1 MDFLLVVYFG
11 HSRKF
16 SSSVSIILY
25 EKGYG
30 LNLTKVGNL
39 NEANPKL
46 VMIEIDLYCLFYSQK
61 LFNPIDFHN
70 SNNRHVGRIL
80 FFKNYNTHH

>member
-1 MDFLLVVYFG
+1 MTKSDNCGVKTIDFLLVVYFG

-30 LNLTKVGNL
+30 LNLTKVENL

-46 VMIEIDLYCLFYSQK
+46 VDDRNRLVLLFLQAKIIQPY
-61 LFNPIDFHN
+61 
-70 SNNRHVGRIL
+70 
-80 FFKNYNTHH
+80 